1 MFDDLKSLFD
11 LRFLNPSENPDLS
24 IAHQYQRQNLPTI
37 WLLGNTGAGK
47 SSLVKALT
55 NGSDIDIG
63 NGFSPCTKSAYVYP
77 FPSKHPIVKFLDTR
91 GLAETHYDPTEDIT
105 QATQKGHLLTL
116 VAKTEEVEQSSVIQ
130 ALKTIKLSK
139 KIEHILI
146 VYTAAK
152 QVSNQDAQRLIQYK
166 QRQFESVWGKE
177 LPYVAVDFECDDGST
192 YHSTELID
200 ALSEKLPIVGL
211 MIEEKDHQCAEEG
224 NFDQLEN
231 EILWYAGTASAT
243 DLLPV
248 VGLVS
253 VPTIQ
258 AKMLHSLANQY
269 GIEWNTRVFSEFIGA
284 LGTTFGLQYGARF
297 GIRELIKL
305 VPYYGQTVGA
315 VTAAAMSF
323 GTTYGLGRVACYFFY
338 QKKLAQ
344 PIDQNIM
351 KSLYQ
356 QAFLK
361 SKKVTDSEP
370 K

>member
-1 MFDDLKSLFD
+1 
-11 LRFLNPSENPDLS
+11 
-24 IAHQYQRQNLPTI
+24 
-37 WLLGNTGAGK
+37 LGNTGAGK

-224 NFDQLEN
+224 NFDL
-231 EILWYAGTASAT
+231 IIIGTHGRT
-243 DLLPV
+243 
-248 VGLVS
+248 
-253 VPTIQ
+253 
-258 AKMLHSLANQY
+258 
-269 GIEWNTRVFSEFIGA
+269 
-284 LGTTFGLQYGARF
+284 
-297 GIRELIKL
+297 
-305 VPYYGQTVGA
+305 
-315 VTAAAMSF
+315 
-323 GTTYGLGRVACYFFY
+323 GLGHVLFGSTAEKVVRTAPCPVLTVRP
-338 QKKLAQ
+338 KGKSVDLA
-344 PIDQNIM
+344 
-351 KSLYQ
+351 
-356 QAFLK
+356 
-361 SKKVTDSEP
+361 
-370 K
+370 